1 MLKAFV
7 WIMTSRGSNVDALAH
22 FNMNY
27 FTTRRLHWMVRMR
40 SDLQLND
47 VGPRRERKV
56 CFLCFYSAEN
66 SSRRSSAPQQPKEGW
81 REACRLSCSPK
92 KLTPATW
99 NSNYCFVYSERLFA
113 TDDFAAEKRSGTAQK
128 LYLVRDAGFDVPL
141 KSSRDC
147 AQGSSEANDRSDVH
161 CEQEEDILFS
171 SKNVQQQIKEK
182 HNQVD
187 MITRMKNH
195 IIEVMKIVPNGSLT
209 CQWNH
214 SEHWKPNDGLHMLDA
229 GGEGQ
234 FPANFKFHLRAIL
247 AVGDEMI
254 VSMRTAV
261 PEPKPRYFK

>member
-27 FTTRRLHWMVRMR
+27 FTTRRLLWMVWMR

-47 VGPRRERKV
+47 VGPPRERKV
-56 CFLCFYSAEN
+56 CFLAAVAQVHHNNQKKDGEKPAVSLAHGK
-66 SSRRSSAPQQPKEGW
+66 SSLPLPG
-81 REACRLSCSPK
+81 SPTTVLCTANVVTK
-92 KLTPATW
+92 AGCNIRDGL
-99 NSNYCFVYSERLFA
+99 VFA
-113 TDDFAAEKRSGTAQK
+113 TDEFAAEKRSGTAQK

-209 CQWNH
+209 WQWNH
-214 SEHWKPNDGLHMLDA
+214 SEHWKPNDGLHAGCWRRRSISCEFQEGTADA
-229 GGEGQ
+229 LLEDVEVISFELPCSTRGE
-234 FPANFKFHLRAIL
+234 
-247 AVGDEMI
+247 
-254 VSMRTAV
+254 
-261 PEPKPRYFK
+261 